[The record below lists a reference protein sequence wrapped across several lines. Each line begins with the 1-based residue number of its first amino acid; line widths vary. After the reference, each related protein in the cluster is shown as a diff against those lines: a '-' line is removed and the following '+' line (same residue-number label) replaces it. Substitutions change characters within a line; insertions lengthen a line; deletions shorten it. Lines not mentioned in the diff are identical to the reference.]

1 MILKTGTTVP
11 VHFVSLPQ
19 ILQNLINTM
28 ITKKMIML
36 IKDQLTILL
45 LWKNVILKVRKNF
58 GITEFVYVMNI
69 KETMTKVS

>member
-1 MILKTGTTVP
+1 
-11 VHFVSLPQ
+11 
-19 ILQNLINTM
+19 M
-28 ITKKMIML
+28 ITKMMIML

-69 KETMTKVS
+69 KETMTEVS

>member
-28 ITKKMIML
+28 ITKMMIML

-45 LWKNVILKVRKNF
+45 LWKNVIFKVKKNF

-69 KETMTKVS
+69 TETITELS